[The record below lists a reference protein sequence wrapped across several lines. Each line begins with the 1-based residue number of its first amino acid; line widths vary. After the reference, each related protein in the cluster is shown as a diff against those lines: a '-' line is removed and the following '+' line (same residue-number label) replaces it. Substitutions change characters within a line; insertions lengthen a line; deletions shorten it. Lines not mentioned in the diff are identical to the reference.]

1 MRNSPEDLN
10 FEKRNRCTELVGQS
24 PDMEQYWLSQK
35 CGKPQFAAVIGT
47 ELAKSLQ
54 SPCKKEAK
62 YVLFA

>member
-1 MRNSPEDLN
+1 MDGPSLLGNHL
-10 FEKRNRCTELVGQS
+10 TWEL
-24 PDMEQYWLSQK
+24 YWLSQN
-35 CGKPQFAAVIGT
+35 CGKPQIAAVIGT